1 VAGDERVDFRALLTE
16 QLAREHGL
24 NADVV
29 LDYELS
35 FYDTQDAA

>member
-1 VAGDERVDFRALLTE
+1 VLTE

-35 FYDTQDAA
+35 FYDTQAPP